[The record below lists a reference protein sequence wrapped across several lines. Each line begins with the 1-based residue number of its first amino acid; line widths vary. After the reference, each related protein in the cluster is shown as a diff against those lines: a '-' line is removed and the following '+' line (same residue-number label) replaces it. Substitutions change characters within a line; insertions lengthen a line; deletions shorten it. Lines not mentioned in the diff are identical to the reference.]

1 MNEML
6 RRMLHQLQWDRTLG
20 YALGTRFWQ
29 AFSGPITIVFLIEAL
44 SLSEQGIYY
53 SIVSIIGI
61 QAYFELGL
69 LNVLVSQ
76 SSHVSAELARVNEDN
91 SCADEHLSAN
101 PEWLTAAARMRDL
114 IKASGRWFGY
124 AAAAY
129 ALIAVGFG
137 WLTLTDSETSW
148 KVPFLFTIPAAAL
161 AIALAP
167 SLSIL
172 EGAGFRNMI
181 YRYRLLQMVI
191 GSLAVW
197 TALLLGFK
205 LWSLVFAFFTQ
216 TLVSAY
222 VVLVAKRDFF
232 LKYQKLPSTES
243 TFAWMREV
251 VPAQW
256 RIALITASFHFATQ
270 FFTIIVCKFHSDVEA
285 APLGMT
291 LSISSAIQMVA
302 LAWIQTKYP
311 LVATH
316 HGQGDRE
323 RAGSLWRR
331 TAIVSTILL
340 VLGFAT
346 LTVLT
351 YCLPLFRD
359 GLEKRFLNP
368 QQVIFLAIG
377 ALANHIAA
385 VQGFYVLAMK
395 AKPLLKASLIGS
407 IPTAIAVWVGGFY
420 FSTNGVLIGY
430 AAGMALCLTPAH
442 TWAYL
447 QFRKSPTF
455 IQ

>member
-53 SIVSIIGI
+53 SIVSIVGI

-76 SSHVSAELARVNEDN
+76 SSHVSAKLASLNEN
-91 SCADEHLSAN
+91 SSSLNEKPSEN
-101 PEWLTAAARMRDL
+101 PEWLRAAARMRDL
-114 IKASGRWFGY
+114 IKASGRWFGW

-129 ALIAVGFG
+129 ALIAIGFG
-137 WLTLTDSETSW
+137 WLTLADSDTSW
-148 KVPFLFTIPAAAL
+148 RIPFLFTIPAAAL

-172 EGAGFRNMI
+172 EGAGFRDTI

-191 GSLAVW
+191 GSVAVW
-197 TALLLGFK
+197 TTLLLGFK

-222 VVLVAKRDFF
+222 IVLVVKRDFF
-232 LKYQKLPSTES
+232 STYGKLPSTES
-243 TFAWMREV
+243 TFGWMREV
-251 VPAQW
+251 VPVQW

-270 FFTIIVCKFHSDVEA
+270 FFTIIVCKFHSDAEA

-302 LAWIQTKYP
+302 LSWIQTKYP

-316 HGQGDRE
+316 HGKGDRE
-323 RAGSLWRR
+323 TAGALWRR
-331 TAIVSTILL
+331 TAIVSTVLL
-340 VLGFAT
+340 CLGFVA

-351 YCLPLFRD
+351 YCLPLIRD
-359 GLEKRFLNP
+359 GLGRRFLTP
-368 QQVIFLAIG
+368 EQVIFLAIG

-430 AAGMALCLTPAH
+430 ALGMALFLTPAH

-447 QFRKSPTF
+447 KFRKSPTF